1 MSANK
6 FGKSWWTDF
15 RWSGKRYRY
24 RSPENSRVGAL
35 KYETTLRSK
44 LANGEVIDG
53 KEKTQ
58 CAAFRD
64 FAAGWL
70 ETYVRTNNKPSEF
83 ARKRSVLRLGLVPFF
98 GSMSLDEIT
107 EAKVEQYKASCL
119 RDGLTAKSV
128 NNHLTVLSSCLKTA
142 ADWGDMESGKLPR
155 IRPLK
160 ALPPSF
166 AYLTFEESE
175 RLLSAIDD
183 RTYYGMTLAALRT
196 GMRMGEL
203 LALDW
208 ADVNLERGIITV
220 RRAMSAGVL
229 TDTKSHRERHIPINP
244 DLRDWLAGETKQRGS
259 VFRHADGSAVIYGRA
274 KRSLMRYSK
283 AAGVAF
289 VGWHGLRHSF
299 ASQLTMKSAPARAVQ
314 AFLGHSDLR
323 TTMRYS
329 HLAPSVMAE
338 TINLLA
344 SPEIRKFGQ
353 QVPNGA
359 IAAPTVEADGLELL
373 RSTKRKSQTV
383 V

>member
-1 MSANK
+1 MRNT
-6 FGKSWWTDF
+6 WWVDF
-15 RWSGKRYRY
+15 RFKGERNRQ
-24 RSPENSRVGAL
+24 RSPDNSRAGAL
-35 KYETTLRSK
+35 AYESVLRAR
-44 LANGEVIDG
+44 LAKGEAVSG
-53 KEKTQ
+53 PTKPLGV
-58 CAAFRD
+58 AFRD
-64 FAAGWL
+64 FAPNWL

-83 ARKRSVLRLGLVPFF
+83 VRKRSVLRLGLVPFF
-98 GSMSLDEIT
+98 GGMALDEIT
-107 EAKVEQYKASCL
+107 EAKVEQYKAARL
-119 RDGLTAKSV
+119 RDGLKPKSV
-128 NNHLTVLSSCLKTA
+128 NNHLTVLSACLKKA
-142 ADWGDMESGKLPR
+142 VDCGNLESGKLPC

-203 LALDW
+203 MALDW
-208 ADVNLERGIITV
+208 MDVNLERGLITV
-220 RRAMSAGVL
+220 RRALSAGVL

-244 DLRDWLAGETKQRGS
+244 DLLDWLMGEPQRRGL
-259 VFRHADGSAVIYGRA
+259 VFHYSDGSAVVYGRA
-274 KRSLMRYSK
+274 KRSLMRYS
-283 AAGVAF
+283 AAADVRF

-329 HLAPSVMAE
+329 HLAPSSMAD

-353 QVPNGA
+353 QAVNTSDKSLTVKDNG
-359 IAAPTVEADGLELL
+359 LSLL
-373 RSTKRKSQTV
+373 R
-383 V
+383 